1 MPYEKSGVEHH
12 AKNSVKHCLSS
23 FIGTVGSVFRRL
35 LCLVWWSLLGL
46 RIAKRAENHART
58 EPAVGKKC
66 GNTASAGRHQSTSE
80 KGRGGKRRKN
90 QGKLTAILIFFFRIT
105 LHSIHPRNESPI
117 SCSSFPKFFSAFP
130 ALCVMSCFSAAW
142 WHHPSLSNQGFVPT
156 LRQQQHLLSAHEY
169 PKSPQRAASTRLYKP
184 QAFPFS

>member
-12 AKNSVKHCLSS
+12 AKTSVKHCLPS

-90 QGKLTAILIFFFRIT
+90 QGKLTAILNFFF
-105 LHSIHPRNESPI
+105 
-117 SCSSFPKFFSAFP
+117 
-130 ALCVMSCFSAAW
+130 
-142 WHHPSLSNQGFVPT
+142 SNN
-156 LRQQQHLLSAHEY
+156 
-169 PKSPQRAASTRLYKP
+169 SPQHTPKKRVPNFMFQLPKIFQRLSSP
-184 QAFPFS
+184 LCNELLLRGLVAPPLAQ